1 MCLECPK
8 KHKRF
13 FSFYMRSLAPFL
25 ILSSLLLIFNSWCKC
40 HKSLSP
46 GACDLNKEIQ
56 FCPPYHSNAD
66 VQALQ
71 LGLFLLGGLLLL
83 LLCLD
88 SFVCLRN
95 MVENYFIVGEKVFLK
110 ILKPPPQSPL
120 WVLHNRC
127 HYPFWK
133 KVNVF
138 TFTFLAT
145 KRQLQR
151 VRSEWICCK
160 IGKR

>member
-1 MCLECPK
+1 MRILVPFFDTVKSTPHSQKLVQMYQVPK
-8 KHKRF
+8 L
-13 FSFYMRSLAPFL
+13 RS
-25 ILSSLLLIFNSWCKC
+25 
-40 HKSLSP
+40 
-46 GACDLNKEIQ
+46 KEMH
-56 FCPPYHSNAD
+56 FCRPYHSNAD

-71 LGLFLLGGLLLL
+71 LGLFLLGSLLLL

-88 SFVCLRN
+88 SFVCLCN
-95 MVENYFIVGEKVFLK
+95 TIETTFFVGEKVFLK

-120 WVLHNRC
+120 WVLHSRC

-133 KVNVF
+133 KANVF

-151 VRSEWICCK
+151 VRSE
-160 IGKR
+160 